1 MGKLVVI
8 EGLDGSGKTTQTARL
23 AETLAA
29 RGERFRM
36 VNFPNYQS
44 PSSAL
49 VRMYLGGEF
58 GQDPM
63 QVNAYAAS
71 AFYAVDRYASWKT
84 DWGAFYGEGG
94 LILADRY
101 TTSNAIHQC
110 SKLPKAQWETY
121 LAWLTDFEYEKL
133 GIPRPDLVICLDV
146 EPAHSQALL
155 CSRYGGDAQK
165 DIHERDMG
173 YLARSREAARW
184 CAERLGWMVISCSGA
199 GGIRPFDDIAAD
211 IDSTMQD
218 ALKKR
223 GVL

>member
-29 RGERFRM
+29 RGENFRM

-49 VRMYLGGEF
+49 VRMYLNGDF

-71 AFYAVDRYASWKT
+71 AFYAVDRYAGWKT
-84 DWGAFYGEGG
+84 DWGGFYESGG
-94 LILADRY
+94 LVLADRY

-110 SKLPKAQWETY
+110 SKLPKAQWEDY
-121 LAWLTDFEYEKL
+121 IAWLTAFEYEKL
-133 GIPRPDLVICLDV
+133 GIPKPDLVIFLDAD
-146 EPAHSQALL
+146 PAHSQKLL
-155 CSRYGGDAQK
+155 SGRYGGDAKK
-165 DIHERDMG
+165 DIHERNLA
-173 YLARSREAARW
+173 YLRRSREAAHW
-184 CAERLGWMVISCSGA
+184 CAGRLGWKMLLCSGA
-199 GGIRPFDDIAAD
+199 NGIRPFDDISAD
-211 IDSTMQD
+211 IDRTMQE
-218 ALKKR
+218 ALNMK
-223 GVL
+223 GTV